1 MRGWLTLRLS
11 ALKKLFLEESSE
23 GSMETEEPG
32 SMFDSLVRP
41 RRALLACWWSLG
53 FMREKEE
60 FLKIAP
66 LELGGGRV
74 WAGRVS

>member
-1 MRGWLTLRLS
+1 
-11 ALKKLFLEESSE
+11 LKKLILEVSSE
-23 GSMETEEPG
+23 GIVEIEEPA

-53 FMREKEE
+53 FMRENEE

-66 LELGGGRV
+66 LEWEGGR
-74 WAGRVS
+74 A